1 MSDCRGLVSSVSEA
15 SVTRYFSVA
24 EANSMIQRLE
34 LAFGRMLQMKA
45 QVREVYTRL
54 EEAGLAPSGDDF
66 DTAPPGAGSGAIN
79 DLTTLKMLI
88 DALKADVNALND
100 AGCMI
105 KDIDEGIVDW
115 RASRGGSDVLLCW
128 KLGEKE
134 VGYWHDPE
142 AGFAGRRP
150 ISELYE
156 D

>member
-1 MSDCRGLVSSVSEA
+1 
-15 SVTRYFSVA
+15 
-24 EANSMIQRLE
+24 MIKQLE
-34 LAFGRMLQMKA
+34 LSFGRMLQMKA
-45 QVREVYTRL
+45 QVRQVYARL
-54 EEAGLAPSGDDF
+54 EEAGFAPSGDEF
-66 DTAPPGAGSGAIN
+66 DTAPRGAGSDTVN

-88 DALKADVNALND
+88 DALKAEVNALND
-100 AGCMI
+100 AGCLI

-115 RASRGGSDVLLCW
+115 RASKGGNDVLLCW

-134 VGYWHDPE
+134 VGYWHAPD